1 MASLTRAAASLGA
14 QCSCTKAEL
23 SRVSGLE
30 LIAEDHGKVS
40 GDLLLN
46 HMQAAASTMLA
57 RSWLAKPITSAS
69 NSV

>member
-40 GDLLLN
+40 GDLLN